1 LGGWGRDPLFQ
12 IRETI
17 MEYTTADLSGA
28 GEYTDW
34 ISPKKN
40 KAYGTLTGFLDF
52 MISGT
57 WEGTLTVQ
65 KRHTHNSTPTD
76 PVDLVQYTTNK
87 ANLIEDHSA
96 SVEYRIG
103 FKIGDYTSGTATVR
117 LEQ

>member
-40 KAYGTLTGFLDF
+40 KAYGTSTGFLDF

-65 KRHTHNSTPTD
+65 KRHTHNSIPTNPID
-76 PVDLVQYTTNK
+76 VETYD
-87 ANLIEDHSA
+87 ANNALLIEDHSF
-96 SVEYRIG
+96 SVEYRVG
-103 FKIGDYTSGTATVR
+103 FKAGDYTNGTATVR
-117 LEQ
+117 LEK